1 MGQNKSFSS
10 SGHKNNGENTG
21 LDKNRHD
28 FIKKQILV
36 AIPVRNE
43 EEHIVPCLLALAR
56 QETQP
61 DKVVLW
67 INNTTDQTH
76 ERVASLTNTLPFELE
91 IVRVIYDPTLASAGL
106 ARRDAMAHAAQ
117 YASSDA
123 LLVTTDADS
132 EAAEDWLS
140 RTLNAFTH
148 YPVEVVFGRA
158 LLLPEE
164 ARKIPFNLH
173 EDERAEQAYGAL
185 LDQIALLLYPEPH
198 DPWPRHTEHSGA
210 SIAVTYQAWSKVG
223 GMPAVPTSEDRAF
236 YQVLQ
241 KNGIRVRHAPD
252 VKVYVSARL
261 VGRAQGGMAETLARR
276 LRVQDEY
283 IDDIFEPVSRRLLRM
298 RRLRQHANQLFLFE
312 NGCMELPQMRVRRDD
327 LEKHHKR
334 AQRVLDHLRKMTH
347 RSHRDCLCASIDQ
360 FDIPHLA
367 HSDQAPNRVQDM
379 PE

>member
-1 MGQNKSFSS
+1 MGQITSFSL
-10 SGHKNNGENTG
+10 SGHNNNGEKTG
-21 LDKNRHD
+21 INKNKHD
-28 FIKKQILV
+28 VIKEQILV
-36 AIPVRNE
+36 AIPVCNE

-91 IVRVIYDPTLASAGL
+91 IVRVIYDPGLASAGL

-132 EAAEDWLS
+132 EAAKDWLS

-148 YPVEVVFGRA
+148 YPVEAVFGRA
-158 LLLPEE
+158 LLFPEE

-173 EDERAEQAYGAL
+173 DDERAEQAYGAL

-236 YQVLQ
+236 YQLLR

-298 RRLRQHANQLFLFE
+298 RRLRQHAHQFFPFE
-312 NGCMELPQMRVRRDD
+312 DACMELPQMRVRRDD

-347 RSHRDCLCASIDQ
+347 RSHRDCLSASIDQ

>member
-91 IVRVIYDPTLASAGL
+91 IVRVIYDPALASAGL

-132 EAAEDWLS
+132 EAAKDWLS

-148 YPVEVVFGRA
+148 YPVEAVFGRA

-164 ARKIPFNLH
+164 AKKIPFNLH
-173 EDERAEQAYGAL
+173 EDERAEQA
-185 LDQIALLLYPEPH
+185 
-198 DPWPRHTEHSGA
+198 
-210 SIAVTYQAWSKVG
+210 
-223 GMPAVPTSEDRAF
+223 
-236 YQVLQ
+236 
-241 KNGIRVRHAPD
+241 
-252 VKVYVSARL
+252 
-261 VGRAQGGMAETLARR
+261 
-276 LRVQDEY
+276 
-283 IDDIFEPVSRRLLRM
+283 
-298 RRLRQHANQLFLFE
+298 
-312 NGCMELPQMRVRRDD
+312 
-327 LEKHHKR
+327 
-334 AQRVLDHLRKMTH
+334 
-347 RSHRDCLCASIDQ
+347 
-360 FDIPHLA
+360 
-367 HSDQAPNRVQDM
+367 
-379 PE
+379 

>member
-1 MGQNKSFSS
+1 
-10 SGHKNNGENTG
+10 
-21 LDKNRHD
+21 
-28 FIKKQILV
+28 
-36 AIPVRNE
+36 
-43 EEHIVPCLLALAR
+43 
-56 QETQP
+56 
-61 DKVVLW
+61 
-67 INNTTDQTH
+67 
-76 ERVASLTNTLPFELE
+76 
-91 IVRVIYDPTLASAGL
+91 
-106 ARRDAMAHAAQ
+106 MAHAAQ

-148 YPVEVVFGRA
+148 YPVEAVFGRA

-164 ARKIPFNLH
+164 AKKIPLNLH

-185 LDQIALLLYPEPH
+185 LDQIALLLCPEFH

-236 YQVLQ
+236 YQVLRE
-241 KNGIRVRHAPD
+241 NGIRVRHAPD

-276 LRVQDEY
+276 LHVQDEY
-283 IDDIFEPVSRRLLRM
+283 IDDIFEPVSRRLLRI
-298 RRLRQHANQLFLFE
+298 RRQRLCQKENQFIPFE
-312 NGCMELPQMRVRRDD
+312 DACMELPSVRVRRDD

-334 AQRVLDHLRKMTH
+334 AQRVLDHLKKMAH
-347 RSHRDCLCASIDQ
+347 LHHHEFLKESIDQ
-360 FDIPHLA
+360 FDIPQLA
-367 HSDQAPNRVQDM
+367 HSDQSSIR
-379 PE
+379 

>member
-1 MGQNKSFSS
+1 MGQIKSFSLS
-10 SGHKNNGENTG
+10 KNNNTGRNTG
-21 LDKNRHD
+21 LDKNKHD
-28 FIKKQILV
+28 VIKKQILV
-36 AIPVRNE
+36 AIPVCNE
-43 EEHIVPCLLALAR
+43 EEYIVPCLLALAR
-56 QETQP
+56 QDTQP

-76 ERVASLTNTLPFELE
+76 ERVASLKNTLPFELE
-91 IVRVIYDPTLASAGL
+91 IVRVVYDTGLASAGL

-132 EAAEDWLS
+132 EAAKDWLS

-148 YPVEVVFGRA
+148 YPVEAVFGRA

-185 LDQIALLLYPEPH
+185 LDQITLLLCPESH

-236 YQVLQ
+236 YQVLRE
-241 KNGIRVRHAPD
+241 NGIRVRHAPD

-261 VGRAQGGMAETLARR
+261 IGRAQGGMAETLARR
-276 LRVQDEY
+276 LQVQDEY

-298 RRLRQHANQLFLFE
+298 RRLRQHANQLVPFE
-312 NGCMELPQMRVRRDD
+312 DTCMEFSQMRVRRDD

-334 AQRVLDHLRKMTH
+334 AQRVLDHLRKMIH
-347 RSHRDCLCASIDQ
+347 FSHRDCLSDSIDQ

-367 HSDQAPNRVQDM
+367 HPDQAPNRVQDM